1 MSLSPISRCRR
12 RCIPLFDVAQGA
24 EGDEG
29 DEGDDA
35 KGKTP
40 YVKDCK
46 KPTPKVRL
54 EGISN

>member
-12 RCIPLFDVAQGA
+12 RRIPLFAVTQGA
-24 EGDEG
+24 EG